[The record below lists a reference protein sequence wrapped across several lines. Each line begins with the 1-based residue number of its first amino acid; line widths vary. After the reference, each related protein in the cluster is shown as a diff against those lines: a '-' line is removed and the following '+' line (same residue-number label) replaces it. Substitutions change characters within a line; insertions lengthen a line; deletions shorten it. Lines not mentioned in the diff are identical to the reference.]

1 MHSGMGPSVVM
12 GLLGAMVTLWA
23 TFAPCFLWVFTGAP
37 YVEWL
42 NGQPRIKGALSGITA
57 AVVGVILNLTVW
69 FALHVFFGKVTPSIL
84 GPLKLWVPDV
94 ATLDLKIVVLA
105 AISAFLLLWR
115 HWNIIAVLAVAA
127 AGGLVLVQAGL

>member
-1 MHSGMGPSVVM
+1 
-12 GLLGAMVTLWA
+12 
-23 TFAPCFLWVFTGAP
+23 VFTGAP

-69 FALHVFFGKVTPSIL
+69 FALHVFFGKVTPTVL
-84 GPLKLWVPDV
+84 GPLKLWVPDL

-105 AISAFLLLWR
+105 AISGILLLWQ

-127 AGGLVLVQAGL
+127 AGGWLLTTAGL